1 MKRNLHEKGNPSYHL
16 VAFMWAHEK
25 EIVQNLQQPP
35 EGTFH
40 IMYREHIASNP
51 MYRDFLKCPKPN
63 LLRISILWLLI
74 IMTKI

>member
-1 MKRNLHEKGNPSYHL
+1 MKRNFHEKGKPSYHL

-40 IMYREHIASNP
+40 IMYRKKSRKQSYVQGLSEMPKAKSAQNINTRASDNH
-51 MYRDFLKCPKPN
+51 D
-63 LLRISILWLLI
+63 
-74 IMTKI
+74 